1 MRPLRVAYL
10 PPSLRP
16 GGAEKQMLALAERLP
31 RDRFQVDFVAIAG
44 SGEYDARAEAA
55 GLRIRILGSAPPPHS
70 GLLARLARRGS
81 KTMRYVAVARAARYD
96 VVDAW
101 LYPLDVLAA
110 LSRPLTRTPVV
121 VAGRRNLG
129 DFYTTW
135 GPLDRAMSALA
146 TRLTDVVVANSAAV
160 GANTLE
166 REHLD
171 PAKLRIIR
179 NGVELIEPLS
189 ADERAS
195 HRSALGVAADEF
207 LIGCVANYRP
217 VKRLDLLIDAFVA
230 LDGANTRLRLVL
242 VGEGPIRADLQQ
254 RIHALGLEGRVR
266 LHGSVLDPRPLYG
279 AFDLVVQASRSEGL
293 PNAILEAAAAGLP
306 IVATAV
312 GGTGEIVVDGRTGLL
327 VPPGDAIA
335 LASALQRV
343 AADPGLRTRLGA
355 AAREHVAKTFG
366 MERFVAEFAA
376 LYEELAARKHLLP

>member
-1 MRPLRVAYL
+1 VRRLRIAYL
-10 PPSLRP
+10 VGSLKP

-31 RDRFQVDFVAIAG
+31 RDRFRIDFVTVAG
-44 SGEYDARAEAA
+44 SGEYDARAKAA
-55 GLRIRILGSAPPPHS
+55 GLRIRSLGSAGSPDS
-70 GLLARLARRGS
+70 GMLVRLARRVS

-101 LYPLDVLAA
+101 LYPADVLAA
-110 LSRPLTRTPVV
+110 LSRSLTGTPVI

-135 GPLDRAMSALA
+135 GPLDRLMSALA
-146 TRLTDVVVANSAAV
+146 ERLTDAVVANSAAV

-166 REHLD
+166 REHLK

-189 ADERAS
+189 SDERAER
-195 HRSALGVAADEF
+195 RSALGVAADEF

-217 VKRLDLLIDAFVA
+217 VKCLDLLIDAFAA
-230 LDGANTRLRLVL
+230 LDEANTRLRLVL

-254 RIHALGLEGRVR
+254 RIDALGLEDRVR

-293 PNAILEAAAAGLP
+293 PNALLEAAAAGLP
-306 IVATAV
+306 IVATAA
-312 GGTGEIVVDGRTGLL
+312 GGTGEIVIDGRTGLL
-327 VPPGDAIA
+327 VPAGDANA
-335 LASALQRV
+335 LASALHRAV
-343 AADPGLRTRLGA
+343 ADHGLRTRLGA
-355 AAREHVAKTFG
+355 AAREHVATTFG
-366 MERFVAEFAA
+366 MERFVGEFAA